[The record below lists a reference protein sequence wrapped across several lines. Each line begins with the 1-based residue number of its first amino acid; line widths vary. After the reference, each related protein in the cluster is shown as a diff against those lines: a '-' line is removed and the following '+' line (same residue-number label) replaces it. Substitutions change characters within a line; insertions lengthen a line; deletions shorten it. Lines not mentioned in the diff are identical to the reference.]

1 MKIPIVTL
9 DKPNKNNRIYPRAVM
24 EKALE
29 KYKKEFIDEK
39 RAFVQKKIPETT
51 MVNLLDCIGIVKEV
65 IIEGNEVLM
74 DVEFFPNVP
83 EGLMTEVA
91 ITGGHLHLRTHGMG
105 SMHLQHDG
113 TYIVGDDYEFISC
126 FVTNDPA

>member
-1 MKIPIVTL
+1 
-9 DKPNKNNRIYPRAVM
+9 M

-29 KYKKEFIDEK
+29 KYKKEFVDEK
-39 RAFVQKKIPETT
+39 RAVVQKKLPETPG
-51 MVNLLDCIGIVKEV
+51 VNLLDVIGIVKEV

-83 EGLMTEVA
+83 EGLVTEAA
-91 ITGGHLHLRTHGMG
+91 ITGGTLHLRTHGIG
-105 SMHLQHDG
+105 SIHLQDDG